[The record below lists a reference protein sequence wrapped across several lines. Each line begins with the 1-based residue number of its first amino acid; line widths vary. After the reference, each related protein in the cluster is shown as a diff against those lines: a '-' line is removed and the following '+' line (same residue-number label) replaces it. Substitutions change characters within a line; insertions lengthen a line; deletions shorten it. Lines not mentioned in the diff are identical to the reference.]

1 MPRPKRFTA
10 RSRGPQFRHNHQ
22 IRISPI
28 RLIDQDDNQL
38 GIVPTQD
45 AMRMARDADLD
56 LVEVAPNARPPVC
69 RILDYGKWKY
79 QQQKRE
85 DKSKSKSSQLKEVKI
100 RTVKIGEHDLEIKVN
115 RARKFLG
122 DGHKVQFTLQ
132 YRGREMAH
140 QDLGREILRK
150 IQATLADASKVEQ
163 DMRMQGRRVSMVLAP
178 DKKDPE
184 KLKKQR
190 EDEEAERREAEAPV
204 VVKKRTLLPQRKS
217 TEPEVVQTAASVKA
231 TPPTPADEP
240 APEEAEAEPVGA

>member
-1 MPRPKRFTA
+1 MAKPKRFTA

-28 RLIDQDDNQL
+28 RLIDQDENQL
-38 GIVPTQD
+38 GVVQTQE
-45 AMRMARDADLD
+45 AMRMAREADLD

-79 QQQKRE
+79 QQQKKE

-100 RTVKIGEHDLEIKVN
+100 RTVKIGEHDLMIKVN
-115 RARKFLG
+115 HARAFLN

-140 QDLGREILRK
+140 QELGRDILKK
-150 IQATLADASKVEQ
+150 IQEQLADVCKIEQ

-178 DKKDPE
+178 DKKDAE
-184 KLKKQR
+184 KVKKQK
-190 EDEEAERREAEAPV
+190 EQDAADAAEAAANAAP
-204 VVKKRTLLPQRKS
+204 KRRALLPQRKS
-217 TEPEVVQTAASVKA
+217 AEVDVVPSEEP
-231 TPPTPADEP
+231 
-240 APEEAEAEPVGA
+240 EPVGA